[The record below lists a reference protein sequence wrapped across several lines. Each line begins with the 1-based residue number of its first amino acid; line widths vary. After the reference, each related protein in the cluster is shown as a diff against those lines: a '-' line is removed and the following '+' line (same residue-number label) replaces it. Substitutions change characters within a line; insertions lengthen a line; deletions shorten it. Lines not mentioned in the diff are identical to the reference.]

1 MKKIAILGLT
11 GSIGRSAA
19 DVILSHR
26 QEFQVV
32 LASSH
37 NNYQELFRLSHELA
51 IPNLLLTNTE
61 LKSRITDTP
70 ENIRLYWGDSELSQ
84 LLAELN
90 PDIVLNA
97 ISGSAGLYSS
107 MVTLSLGIDLA
118 LANKESLVMAGHLIN
133 RELQRSAA
141 RLIPV
146 DSEHS
151 AVLQAIGSTPLS
163 QVRKIILTA
172 SGGPFLQ
179 LPPEEFS
186 SITVERTMQ
195 HPTWSMGPKITVDSA
210 TMLNKA
216 LEVIE
221 AHWLFHKDFTDIQA
235 VVHPQSIIHS
245 LVEFCDGSLLAQLG
259 FPNMKLPILYALSYP
274 DHLISD
280 LSSTNIL
287 DLPWLS
293 FLPLDEERYPLY
305 YLAVAASAAG
315 GLMPTI
321 MNAANEAAVTLF
333 LERKISFPAIHRIVA
348 DTLNSQNNFP
358 DPDLETILAANLET
372 YSRIINDN

>member
-11 GSIGRSAA
+11 GSIGLSAA
-19 DVILSHR
+19 DVIRSHR
-26 QEFQVV
+26 QEYQVV

-37 NNYQELFRLSHELA
+37 NNFQELFRLSNELG
-51 IPNLLLTNTE
+51 ISDLLLTNRE
-61 LKSRITDTP
+61 LKPLVNDVP
-70 ENIRLYWGDSELSQ
+70 AHVRLYWGESELPQ

-107 MVTLSLGIDLA
+107 MVTLSLGMDLA

-133 RELQRSAA
+133 RELQRSSA

-179 LPPEEFS
+179 LPLEEFS
-186 SITVERTMQ
+186 NITLERTMQ

-221 AHWLFHKDFTDIQA
+221 AHWLFHQDFADIQA
-235 VVHPQSIIHS
+235 VVHPQSIVHS

-280 LSSTNIL
+280 LSSTSIL

-293 FLPLDEERYPLY
+293 FLPLNEERYPLY
-305 YLAVAASAAG
+305 YLAVSAGAAG
-315 GLMPTI
+315 GLLPTI
-321 MNAANEAAVTLF
+321 MNAANEAAVSLF
-333 LERKISFPAIHRIVA
+333 LNRKIPFPAIHQIVA
-348 DTLNSQNNFP
+348 DTLNSQDNSP
-358 DPDLETILAANLET
+358 DPDLETILATNLEIF
-372 YSRIINDN
+372 SRIIRDY